1 MIDENLFVSKQ
12 FFMHLLFVSTKTVGF
27 TEIKPN
33 YRRCEIPQWDYIVSK
48 N

>member
-27 TEIKPN
+27 TEIKAKLPKVWN
-33 YRRCEIPQWDYIVSK
+33 TSMGLHCF
-48 N
+48 